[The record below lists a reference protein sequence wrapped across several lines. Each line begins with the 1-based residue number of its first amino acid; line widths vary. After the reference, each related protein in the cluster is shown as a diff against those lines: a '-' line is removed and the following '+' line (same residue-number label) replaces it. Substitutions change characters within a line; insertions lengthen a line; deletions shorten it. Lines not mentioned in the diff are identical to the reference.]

1 MPLGFTTGASG
12 GGGETYAQRLS
23 RLANGAST
31 GLYNTSGSGY
41 TAPPSA
47 PAALPR
53 LLSANRGALAANAA
67 STNNKGTQT
76 AAAAAPTPANTV
88 LQNSYNALHPA
99 ANPMAAKGGTGLGF
113 TTGTANNGTEP
124 MNGWAAGM
132 GYTPADIMGMNQMP
146 ARYLYDIL
154 KNRGQDP
161 TGGLFYMMEPL
172 ADVMMPLFETIY
184 GGGRDITKG
193 FETNEIANFMGQ
205 MFGEYMTP
213 GGRNADVSELFGHL
227 LSPGGDNSILN
238 SYLNTGTPEEQVE
251 NFRRYAMMAG
261 QLSGSPM
268 YQQALSN
275 RLSERG
281 YDYLNSFQGGQQP
294 TNTFGQL
301 VQNPNY

>member
-1 MPLGFTTGASG
+1 
-12 GGGETYAQRLS
+12 
-23 RLANGAST
+23 
-31 GLYNTSGSGY
+31 
-41 TAPPSA
+41 
-47 PAALPR
+47 
-53 LLSANRGALAANAA
+53 
-67 STNNKGTQT
+67 
-76 AAAAAPTPANTV
+76 
-88 LQNSYNALHPA
+88 
-99 ANPMAAKGGTGLGF
+99 
-113 TTGTANNGTEP
+113 
-124 MNGWAAGM
+124 
-132 GYTPADIMGMNQMP
+132 
-146 ARYLYDIL
+146 
-154 KNRGQDP
+154 
-161 TGGLFYMMEPL
+161 
-172 ADVMMPLFETIY
+172 
-184 GGGRDITKG
+184 
-193 FETNEIANFMGQ
+193 MGQ

>member
-1 MPLGFTTGASG
+1 MAVAISDFVDSSKRLPRVNVTGGSLYNTGADQAGQLGNAIRSTIARNKVTNPAFTKPSSLANKATGASG
-12 GGGETYAQRLS
+12 VGGVLGGV
-23 RLANGAST
+23 GAA
-31 GLYNTSGSGY
+31 L
-41 TAPPSA
+41 A
-47 PAALPR
+47 PAAAP
-53 LLSANRGALAANAA
+53 
-67 STNNKGTQT
+67 QT
-76 AAAAAPTPANTV
+76 AVQGIGSQINSAPTR
-88 LQNSYNALHPA
+88 
-99 ANPMAAKGGTGLGF
+99 F

-124 MNGWAAGM
+124 MKGWAAGM
-132 GYTPADIMGMNQMP
+132 GYTPADVMGMNQMP

-154 KNRGQDP
+154 DKRGMDP

-172 ADVMMPLFETIY
+172 ADIMMPLFETIY

-213 GGRNADVSELFGHL
+213 GGRGADVSELFGHL
-227 LSPGGDNSILN
+227 LNPGGENTILN

-251 NFRRYAMMAG
+251 NFQRYAQMIGAI
-261 QLSGSPM
+261 SGSPM

-301 VQNPNY
+301 VRNPGF